1 MLYFSSKTFIDFIP
15 KNDNSFLEKKYNE
28 FEKKLIDK
36 QNKINDLN
44 EKIKDLEKQLKI
56 KKNNLEDKN
65 NNKLTELKQLI
76 KVKNEELDKLKLKL
90 NNILSSNKI
99 LYNIKP
105 GEKIF
110 SINFVSIDEN
120 IMSYSLICKN
130 TDIFSNLENKL
141 YEDYPQYKDKEIYFM
156 NKGNKINR
164 DRSLDEN
171 NIKENDILIL
181 YIKDK

>member
-1 MLYFSSKTFIDFIP
+1 MLYFYSKTFIDFIP
-15 KNDNSFLEKKYNE
+15 KNNNSFLEKKYNE

-44 EKIKDLEKQLKI
+44 EKIEDLEEQLKI
-56 KKNNLEDKN
+56 EKNNLEDKN
-65 NNKLTELKQLI
+65 NKLTELQKLI
-76 KVKNEELDKLKLKL
+76 NSKNEELDKLKLKL

-99 LYNIKP
+99 LNNIKS

-120 IMSYSLICKN
+120 IISYSLICKN
-130 TDIFSNLENKL
+130 TDIFSNLESKL
-141 YEDYPQYKDKEIYFM
+141 YEDYPEYKDKEIYFM
-156 NKGNKINR
+156 KKGNKINR

-171 NIKENDILIL
+171 NIKENDILVL

>member
-28 FEKKLIDK
+28 FE
-36 QNKINDLN
+36 NTLN
-44 EKIKDLEKQLKI
+44 ENLKLNKKIKDLERQLKI
-56 KKNNLEDKN
+56 EKNNLEDN
-65 NNKLTELKQLI
+65 NELNELTELQQLI
-76 KVKNEELDKLKLKL
+76 DSKNEELDKLKLKL

-99 LYNIKP
+99 LNNIKS

-120 IMSYSLICKN
+120 IISYSLICKN
-130 TDIFSNLENKL
+130 TDIFSNLESKL
-141 YEDYPQYKDKEIYFM
+141 YEDYPEYKDKEIYFM
-156 NKGNKINR
+156 NRGNKINR